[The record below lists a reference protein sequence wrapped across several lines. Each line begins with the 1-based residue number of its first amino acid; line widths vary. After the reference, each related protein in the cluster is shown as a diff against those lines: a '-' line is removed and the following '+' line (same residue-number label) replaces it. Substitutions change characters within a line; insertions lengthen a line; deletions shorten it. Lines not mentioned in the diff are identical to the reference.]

1 MTGISFCHTRAV
13 SSLGQSS
20 FCLCL
25 SLCNAAFMS
34 SDSELF
40 KAASLVNLE
49 LEDVEGEDVAAQ
61 FAAQS
66 LHLYEGRD

>member
-1 MTGISFCHTRAV
+1 
-13 SSLGQSS
+13 
-20 FCLCL
+20 
-25 SLCNAAFMS
+25 MS

-61 FAAQS
+61 S

>member
-1 MTGISFCHTRAV
+1 
-13 SSLGQSS
+13 
-20 FCLCL
+20 
-25 SLCNAAFMS
+25 MS